1 MNMTKRI
8 QALYGAKWLPFGQDV
23 PDEGLYVPARV
34 ENFATR
40 VLMNINEGGYALCT
54 GEPGQGKS
62 VVSRLIARRLEQMD
76 GVKVG
81 RIDHPQSRVSDFYR
95 ELGDHFDI
103 QMNIYNRFSGFKALR
118 SQWLGHIEST
128 LVRPVLLID
137 EAQEMAASAFT
148 ELRILSSKDFDS
160 RCLLTVVFFGD
171 GRLLER
177 FRTPELVPLATRIR
191 TRLHLEP
198 SPREELRALLEHR
211 MEAAGVPQ
219 LMTPELLITLCE
231 RAGGNPRALL
241 NMAAELLHVGAEKQM
256 ERLDEKLFLD
266 VFAPPIAKGR
276 PAAAPAP
283 AQPAKVRALA
293 AADRRVP

>member
-1 MNMTKRI
+1 MNTTKRTL
-8 QALYGAKWLPFGQDV
+8 AFYGAKHLPFGQDV
-23 PDEGLYVPARV
+23 PDEALYVAPRV
-34 ENFATR
+34 ENFALR
-40 VLMNINEGGYALCT
+40 VLANINEGGYALCT

-62 VVSRLIARRLEQMD
+62 VVSRLIARRLAQLD

-81 RIDHPQSRVSDFYR
+81 CIDHPQSRVSDFYR

-118 SQWLGHIEST
+118 IQWLEHIEST

-137 EAQEMAASAFT
+137 EAQEMASSAFT
-148 ELRILSSKDFDS
+148 ELRILSSKDFDA

-171 GRLLER
+171 GRLIER

-211 MEAAGVPQ
+211 MESAGVPS
-219 LMTPELLITLCE
+219 LMTPELVVTLCD

-241 NMAAELLHVGAEKQM
+241 NMAAELLQVGAERQI

-266 VFAPPIAKGR
+266 VFAPPIAKAR
-276 PAAAPAP
+276 PMPTPPAKARVGAAAER
-283 AQPAKVRALA
+283 RAL
-293 AADRRVP
+293 

>member
-1 MNMTKRI
+1 MNTTKRAL
-8 QALYGAKWLPFGQDV
+8 ALYGAKHLPFGQDV
-23 PDEGLYVPARV
+23 PDDALHVGPRV
-34 ENFATR
+34 ENFVQR
-40 VLMNINEGGYALCT
+40 VLANINEGGYAFCT

-62 VVSRLIARRLEQMD
+62 VVSRVLARRLAQLD

-81 RIDHPQSRVSDFYR
+81 CIDHPQSRVSDFYR

-118 SQWLGHIEST
+118 NQWLGHIEST

-137 EAQEMAASAFT
+137 EAQEMASSAFT
-148 ELRILSSKDFDS
+148 ELRILSSKDFDQ

-171 GRLLER
+171 GRLIER

-198 SPREELRALLEHR
+198 ATREELRALLEHR
-211 MEAAGVPQ
+211 METAGVPG
-219 LMTPELLITLCE
+219 LMTPELVVTLCD

-241 NMAAELLHVGAEKQM
+241 NMAAELLQVGAERQL

-266 VFAPPIAKGR
+266 VFAPPIAKVR
-276 PAAAPAP
+276 PMAPPAP
-283 AQPAKVRALA
+283 AAKSRVG
-293 AADRRVP
+293 AADRRGP

>member
-1 MNMTKRI
+1 
-8 QALYGAKWLPFGQDV
+8 V
-23 PDEGLYVPARV
+23 PDDALHVGPRV
-34 ENFATR
+34 ENFVQR
-40 VLMNINEGGYALCT
+40 VLANINEGGYAFCT

-62 VVSRLIARRLEQMD
+62 VVSRVLARRLAQLD

-81 RIDHPQSRVSDFYR
+81 CIDHPQSRVSDFYR

-118 SQWLGHIEST
+118 NQWLGHIEST

-137 EAQEMAASAFT
+137 EAQEMASSAFT
-148 ELRILSSKDFDS
+148 ELRILSSKDFDQ

-171 GRLLER
+171 GRLIER

-198 SPREELRALLEHR
+198 ATREELRALLEHR
-211 MEAAGVPQ
+211 METAGVPG
-219 LMTPELLITLCE
+219 LMTPELVVTLCD

-241 NMAAELLHVGAEKQM
+241 NMAAELLQVGAERQL

-266 VFAPPIAKGR
+266 VFAPPIAKVR
-276 PAAAPAP
+276 PMAPPAP
-283 AQPAKVRALA
+283 AAKSRVG
-293 AADRRVP
+293 AADRRGP